1 VWLGETQQFCSDAA
15 GKDSADRQL
24 DVFVH
29 ITAVQAAGL
38 KGLNDGQT
46 VNYEVAM
53 GSPDGKSKVLND
65 PSSIVPRLRRACLPA
80 SLVGFC
86 HGAVQPHL
94 DQMVRGRT
102 VPCIACRLM
111 TCSRHER
118 SFTVTASNGSVRP
131 EVVIRE
137 GEQLR
142 ALLPL
147 RDLADGFGSRPS
159 WVVSWAS
166 AAVARPCHGLVP
178 TAQWCGMAMNDVP
191 AASVT
196 ARRHSGISLPLS
208 AASACC

>member
-94 DQMVRGRT
+94 DQMQYTPKPDRR
-102 VPCIACRLM
+102 PSCSSRPWALEDIQRARAD
-111 TCSRHER
+111 CSRPHSPLHR
-118 SFTVTASNGSVRP
+118 VQAHD
-131 EVVIRE
+131 VI
-137 GEQLR
+137 
-142 ALLPL
+142 AP
-147 RDLADGFGSRPS
+147 
-159 WVVSWAS
+159 
-166 AAVARPCHGLVP
+166 
-178 TAQWCGMAMNDVP
+178 
-191 AASVT
+191 
-196 ARRHSGISLPLS
+196 
-208 AASACC
+208 